1 VEIALENWL
10 AEGAE
15 TELLRFTTAGSVD
28 DGKSTLIGRLLYD
41 SKGVYED
48 QLASVRKATRNV
60 SSGGLDLSL
69 LTDGLRAE
77 REQGITIDV
86 AYRYFS
92 TPRRKFIIADTPGH
106 EQYTRN
112 MATGASTANL
122 AVVLVD
128 ARLGVLPQSRRHAYI
143 AALLGIPHLVV
154 AVNKMDL
161 VEFREDVFGPIRQ
174 EFASFARK
182 LEVQDVQFI
191 PISALEG
198 DNVVRRSARMPWYEG
213 PSLLEHLETVPISND
228 HNLNDMRFPVQYVI
242 RPGQDFRGFAG
253 QVASGVIRRG
263 DLVAVLP
270 SGFTTRVKSIVTWDG
285 ELEEAFAP
293 MSVTVCLEQEIDV
306 SRGDMLVPAGNRP
319 HMGRRFD
326 ATIVWM
332 NEKPLEPHRP
342 YLLKQT
348 TNVTPARVREIQRR
362 INVNT
367 LDQEP
372 AGRLSLNEIGLISV
386 ETQRPLFFDPYRRNR
401 ATGSFVL
408 IDPISNDT
416 LGAGMIAWG
425 AEEAR
430 SHGRVT
436 PEERQ
441 ERNGHRPAMIW
452 LENGSQAAYLLE
464 RRLFDHG
471 CQVCVVPRGSESW
484 AVLERL
490 TAIGMIA
497 IMTGAD
503 PGDLGP
509 LRAEIIRLRKA
520 DLPEKPELAAAAA
533 WGALCSHSI
542 IDAAQEYTQG
552 GGI

>member
-1 VEIALENWL
+1 
-10 AEGAE
+10 
-15 TELLRFTTAGSVD
+15 
-28 DGKSTLIGRLLYD
+28 
-41 SKGVYED
+41 
-48 QLASVRKATRNV
+48 
-60 SSGGLDLSL
+60 
-69 LTDGLRAE
+69 
-77 REQGITIDV
+77 
-86 AYRYFS
+86 
-92 TPRRKFIIADTPGH
+92 
-106 EQYTRN
+106 
-112 MATGASTANL
+112 
-122 AVVLVD
+122 
-128 ARLGVLPQSRRHAYI
+128 
-143 AALLGIPHLVV
+143 
-154 AVNKMDL
+154 
-161 VEFREDVFGPIRQ
+161 
-174 EFASFARK
+174 
-182 LEVQDVQFI
+182 
-191 PISALEG
+191 
-198 DNVVRRSARMPWYEG
+198 
-213 PSLLEHLETVPISND
+213 
-228 HNLNDMRFPVQYVI
+228 
-242 RPGQDFRGFAG
+242 
-253 QVASGVIRRG
+253 
-263 DLVAVLP
+263 
-270 SGFTTRVKSIVTWDG
+270 
-285 ELEEAFAP
+285 
-293 MSVTVCLEQEIDV
+293 
-306 SRGDMLVPAGNRP
+306 MLVPAGNRP

-484 AVLERL
+484 AVMERL